1 MRKILLSIMGA
12 ALIAGTGALTVPA
25 SAAPPLTC
33 TGTNSG
39 IYSSVIVPSGFTCY
53 LEGATVNGSVTV
65 QPGGR
70 LAVFGSTI
78 KGSVNSDRA
87 GTDTNR
93 IFFSIVICESSITGS
108 VTITRATS
116 NVFVGDPDVGCDNNT
131 IGGSVTLN
139 SNDVGPELINNKISG
154 SVTVNSNQGVT
165 HDDPQS
171 AHVQFDT
178 ITGALNCA
186 GNVNGVKGGVNTA
199 AAKTGQCAA
208 L

>member
-1 MRKILLSIMGA
+1 MGA

-25 SAAPPLTC
+25 SAAPQPLTC
-33 TGTNSG
+33 TTGTYG
-39 IYSSVIVPSGFTCY
+39 GTYSSVIVPSGQLCL

-65 QPGGR
+65 QPGGG
-70 LAVFGSTI
+70 LVVDTGTTI

-87 GTDTNR
+87 GTFVNSPTL
-93 IFFSIVICESSITGS
+93 SIAICSSTITGS
-108 VTITRATS
+108 VTATRATS

-154 SVTVNSNQGVT
+154 SVTVNSNKGVT

-171 AHVQFDT
+171 AHIQFDT

-199 AAKTGQCAA
+199 AAKTGQCAT